1 MTSPN
6 PDNEP
11 AIPRIP
17 IPHPRRSPEP
27 RTNIPPQRDH

>member
-1 MTSPN
+1 MTSPH

-11 AIPRIP
+11 VIPK

-27 RTNIPPQRDH
+27 RTNIPPQRDR